1 MNYRTI
7 EIFLDLVQTRNITK
21 TSQRLYLSQ
30 STVSKRLQALEE
42 ELNCRLIRRTKGK
55 REILL
60 TRQGELFINVAER
73 WKNLF
78 EETESLKHASL
89 STIMLGISESS
100 YYGFIAPFLKQF
112 LEDHPDIRIVA
123 SIYNSDQIYEM
134 LDNHMLDYGIVAY
147 ESDRPGIRRQCI
159 SRQKLC
165 IISYDPDPVP
175 ARKISPADLDPSKE
189 IRFTGG
195 NFRSMNDWRKNW
207 FGGKLESR
215 LELNT
220 VQGIVPF
227 LEGTDYWVVCTLSM
241 AASIARN
248 VSIQIYELEDCP
260 ETWEL
265 FFLKKGVEGDSKITA
280 AEEFEQE
287 LMAYVKNFNEE
298 EFLPYMTESRKNSF

>member
-21 TSQRLYLSQ
+21 TAQRLYLSQ

-60 TRQGELFINVAER
+60 TRQGEQFIHVAER

-100 YYGFIAPFLKQF
+100 YYGFIAPFLKDF
-112 LEDHPDIRIVA
+112 LERHPDVRIVA

-134 LDNHMLDYGIVAY
+134 LDSHMLDYGIVAY
-147 ESDRPGIRRQCI
+147 ESERAGLKLQCI

-165 IISYDPDPVP
+165 IIRWDPEPLPDQ
-175 ARKISPADLDPSKE
+175 KISPAELDPSKE
-189 IRFTGG
+189 IRLTGG
-195 NFRSMNDWRKNW
+195 NFRSMNYWRKNW
-207 FGGKLESR
+207 FGGKMESR

-227 LEGTDYWVVCTLSM
+227 LEGTDYWAVCTPSM

-248 VSIQIYELEDCP
+248 ISLQIYQLEDCP
-260 ETWEL
+260 DTWEL
-265 FFLKKGVEGDSKITA
+265 FFVKKGSEGEGKITA

-287 LMAYVKNFNEE
+287 LLDYVRDFK
-298 EFLPYMTESRKNSF
+298 

>member
-21 TSQRLYLSQ
+21 TAQRLYLSQ
-30 STVSKRLQALEE
+30 STVSKRLAALED

-55 REILL
+55 REIQL
-60 TRQGELFINVAER
+60 TRQGEQFIHVAER

-100 YYGFIAPFLKQF
+100 YYGFIAPFLKEF
-112 LEDHPDIRIVA
+112 LARHPEIRIAA

-134 LDNHMLDYGIVAY
+134 LDSHMLDYGIVAY
-147 ESDRPGIRRQCI
+147 ESERAGLRLQCI

-165 IISYDPDPVP
+165 IIKYDPEPVP
-175 ARKISPADLDPSKE
+175 GQTISASELDPSKE

-195 NFRSMNDWRKNW
+195 NFRSMNYWRKNW
-207 FGGKLESR
+207 FAGKMESR

-227 LEGTDYWVVCTLSM
+227 LEGTDYWAVCTPSM
-241 AASIARN
+241 AESIAKN
-248 VSIQIYELEDCP
+248 VSLQIYQLEDCP
-260 ETWEL
+260 DTWEL
-265 FFLKKGVEGDSKITA
+265 FFVKKGSEGEGKITA
-280 AEEFEQE
+280 AEVFEQE
-287 LMAYVKNFNEE
+287 LLAYVRDFK
-298 EFLPYMTESRKNSF
+298 

>member
-21 TSQRLYLSQ
+21 TAQRLYLAQ
-30 STVSKRLQALEE
+30 STVSKRLAALEE
-42 ELNCRLIRRTKGK
+42 ELGYSLIQRTKGR

-60 TRQGELFINVAER
+60 TRQGEQFISVAER

-78 EETESLKHASL
+78 EETESLKNASL

-100 YYGFIAPFLKQF
+100 YYGFIAPFLRRF
-112 LEDHPDIRIVA
+112 MEAHPDIRIVA
-123 SIYNSDQIYEM
+123 SIYNSDQIYQM
-134 LDNHMLDYGIVAY
+134 MDNHMLDYGITAY
-147 ESDRPGIRRQCI
+147 ESERAGISNQCI

-165 IISYDPDPVP
+165 LIRYSAKPEEGQVIS
-175 ARKISPADLDPSKE
+175 AAALDPAKE

-195 NFRSMNDWRKNW
+195 NFRSMNHWRKTW
-207 FGGKLESR
+207 FSGKNESR

-227 LEGTDYWVVCTLSM
+227 LDGTDYWAVCTPSM

-248 VSIQIYELEDCP
+248 VSLQIYQMEDCAD
-260 ETWEL
+260 TWEL
-265 FFLKKGVEGDSKITA
+265 FFLKREGEEAQKTTA
-280 AEEFEQE
+280 AMQFEAE
-287 LMAYVKNFNEE
+287 LFAYVEAFSENE
-298 EFLPYMTESRKNSF
+298 